1 MPLRS
6 KHFAYTR
13 SWFGSR
19 TGRTLHKALAK
30 HHCAPIA
37 WGCLF
42 SALPLLP
49 APKPA
54 LQGLAVSVFLDETP
68 LRTAQALGTPQLT
81 PGTPYIG
88 SSELGST
95 PMGLTSVLCPGKSH
109 SLHCFNP
116 GHRVLVTHRWGEPQR
131 EGTDTEALRCV
142 FPASAYFQG
151 APVPRGAERVMGDAG
166 RSRLPLKK
174 AMLSEE
180 LPGIC
185 TLSLVETTFREGFT
199 TASPLPEAMFI
210 TSMSLM
216 KRRLYFLGS
225 MNPPIVTCLLSG
237 KSGLSFPELV

>member
-1 MPLRS
+1 M
-6 KHFAYTR
+6 
-13 SWFGSR
+13 
-19 TGRTLHKALAK
+19 
-30 HHCAPIA
+30 
-37 WGCLF
+37 
-42 SALPLLP
+42 
-49 APKPA
+49 
-54 LQGLAVSVFLDETP
+54 SVFLDETP

-95 PMGLTSVLCPGKSH
+95 PTGLASVLCPGKSH

-185 TLSLVETTFREGFT
+185 TLSLVGRIHNSFPTPRGHVHHQHV
-199 TASPLPEAMFI
+199 SNEAEA
-210 TSMSLM
+210 
-216 KRRLYFLGS
+216 
-225 MNPPIVTCLLSG
+225 LLSG
-237 KSGLSFPELV
+237 INESTDRDLSVKWEIRSLLP